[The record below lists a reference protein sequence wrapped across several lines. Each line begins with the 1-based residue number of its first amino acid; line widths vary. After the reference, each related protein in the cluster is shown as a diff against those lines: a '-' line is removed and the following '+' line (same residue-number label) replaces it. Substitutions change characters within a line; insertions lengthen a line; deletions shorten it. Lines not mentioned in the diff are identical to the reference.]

1 MPNQTHPISQLFR
14 DRFKRSPLLFQAPGR
29 INLIGE
35 HTDYNEGF
43 VMPAAVD
50 KHMVFAIAPNDND
63 RCNIYAQDFQEGV
76 TFSLHDLNPGETW
89 VNYLMGV
96 LEGFTRKG
104 LPVKG
109 VDCIFESNIPSG
121 AGLSSSAALCCGFA
135 FALNEIFKCGLSRL
149 ELAKIAQFSEHEF
162 AGVNCGLMDQYASLF
177 GKEGSALLLDCHSLT
192 HQYLPFKFDDVEIL
206 LIDSKVKHSLASS
219 AYNDRRA
226 SCEEGVKVLQQCF
239 PQIKSLRDADMKSLE
254 SVRQFLDDDTFVKCR
269 FVIHEINRAQRA
281 AKFLKT
287 NDLKNFGQLMFETH
301 WGLSKDYEV
310 SCAESDLL
318 VTVAS
323 ENPESVLG
331 ARQTGGGFGGC
342 TIALVKKKTVKE
354 FSDKVRKKYVATFKK
369 EPDFYSINIS
379 QGVHEMIS
387 NASA

>member
-1 MPNQTHPISQLFR
+1 MANKTFPISQLFQ
-14 DRFKRSPLLFQAPGR
+14 DRFKRIPFLFQAPGR

-50 KHMVFAIAPNDND
+50 KYMIFAIAPNDND
-63 RCNIYAQDFQEGV
+63 RCNIYANDYQEGV
-76 TFSLHDLNPGETW
+76 TFSLQDLNPGETW

-104 LPVKG
+104 LPLKG

-135 FALNEIFKCGLSRL
+135 FAINEIFKCGLSRL

-162 AGVNCGLMDQYASLF
+162 AGVKCGLMDQYASLF
-177 GKEGSALLLDCHSLT
+177 GKEDSVLLLDCRSLT

-226 SCEEGVKVLQQCF
+226 SCEEGVRVLQQRF

-254 SVRQFLDDDTFVKCR
+254 SIKQFLDEDTFVKCR
-269 FVIHEINRAQRA
+269 FVIQEIDRAQRA
-281 AKFLKT
+281 AKFLKV
-287 NDLKNFGQLMFETH
+287 NDLKKFGQLMFETH
-301 WGLSKDYEV
+301 WSLSKDYKV
-310 SCAESDLL
+310 SCPESDLL
-318 VTVAS
+318 VTIAT
-323 ENPESVLG
+323 ENPDCVLG

-342 TIALVKKKTVKE
+342 TIALVKKKMLKE

-369 EPDFYSINIS
+369 EPDFYSINLS
-379 QGVHEMIS
+379 QGVYEMVS

>member
-1 MPNQTHPISQLFR
+1 
-14 DRFKRSPLLFQAPGR
+14 
-29 INLIGE
+29 
-35 HTDYNEGF
+35 
-43 VMPAAVD
+43 MPAAVD
-50 KHMVFAIAPNDND
+50 KHMIFAIAANEND
-63 RCNIYAQDFQEGV
+63 RCNIYANDFQEGV
-76 TFSLHDLNPGETW
+76 TFSLQDLNPGETW

-96 LEGFTRKG
+96 FEGFTQKG
-104 LPVKG
+104 LSVKG

-135 FALNEIFKCGLSRL
+135 FALNKIFKCGLSHL

-177 GKEGSALLLDCHSLT
+177 GKVDSVLLLDCRSLT

-226 SCEEGVKVLQQCF
+226 SCEEGVKVLQQHV
-239 PQIKSLRDADMKSLE
+239 PQIKSLRDADIKSLE
-254 SVRQFLDDDTFVKCR
+254 SVKQFLDHDTFVKCR
-269 FVIHEINRAQRA
+269 FVIQEIDRAQRA
-281 AKFLKT
+281 SKFLKA
-287 NDLKNFGQLMFETH
+287 NDLKNFGRLMFETH
-301 WGLSKDYEV
+301 WGLSKDYNV
-310 SCAESDLL
+310 SCPESDLL
-318 VTVAS
+318 VTIAT
-323 ENPESVLG
+323 ENPHYVLG

-369 EPDFYSINIS
+369 EPDFYSINLS
-379 QGVHEMIS
+379 HGVHEMVS